1 MNDIEKL
8 KELYRN
14 KSLSKK
20 DKAYIEGLCT
30 DYDVKLNK
38 KCSSCYSD
46 AILIL
51 IKKITED
58 NLPKKE
64 TETATTDNRKY
75 ILKSGVDVWFGSI
88 RVNAVTLT
96 DELAEKIIARGFPTR
111 YFDKYEKWWFSK
123 QTKKIWK

>member
-1 MNDIEKL
+1 MNEIEKL

-20 DKAYIEGLCT
+20 DKAYIDKLCT
-30 DYDVKLNK
+30 TYDVKLNK

-51 IKKITED
+51 IKKITEE

-64 TETATTDNRKY
+64 TATQDNRKY

-96 DELAEKIIARGFPTR
+96 DDLAQRIIARGFPTR
-111 YFDKYEKWWFSK
+111 YFEKIEK
-123 QTKKIWK
+123 

>member
-1 MNDIEKL
+1 MKDIEKL
-8 KELYRN
+8 KEIYRN
-14 KSLSKK
+14 KNLSKK
-20 DKAYIEGLCT
+20 DKAYIEMLCAT
-30 DYDVKLNK
+30 YYVKLNK

-51 IKKITED
+51 IKKITEE

-64 TETATTDNRKY
+64 TETATTDSRKY

-96 DELAEKIIARGFPTR
+96 DELAEKIIARGFPTH
-111 YFDKYEKWWFSK
+111 YFDKYEK
-123 QTKKIWK
+123 

>member
-14 KSLSKK
+14 KSLSKN
-20 DKAYIEGLCT
+20 DKTYIEMLCAT
-30 DYDVKLNK
+30 YYVKLNK

-46 AILIL
+46 AILVL
-51 IKKITED
+51 IKKITEE

-64 TETATTDNRKY
+64 TATATTDSRKY

-96 DELAEKIIARGFPTR
+96 DDLAQRIIAKGFPTR
-111 YFDKYEKWWFSK
+111 YFEKFE
-123 QTKKIWK
+123 

>member
-1 MNDIEKL
+1 MNEIEKL

-14 KSLSKK
+14 KTLSKK
-20 DKAYIEGLCT
+20 DKAYIEGLCST
-30 DYDVKLNK
+30 YDVKLNK

-51 IKKITED
+51 IKKITEE

-64 TETATTDNRKY
+64 TATADNRKY

-96 DELAEKIIARGFPTR
+96 DELAQKIIARGFPVR
-111 YFDKYEKWWFSK
+111 YFEKYEK
-123 QTKKIWK
+123 

>member
-1 MNDIEKL
+1 MNEIEKL
-8 KELYRN
+8 KELYRS

-20 DKAYIEGLCT
+20 DKTYIEMLCAT
-30 DYDVKLNK
+30 YYVKLNK

-51 IKKITED
+51 IKKITEE
-58 NLPKKE
+58 NLPKK
-64 TETATTDNRKY
+64 ETATTDNRKY

-96 DELAEKIIARGFPTR
+96 DDLAQKIIARGFPTR
-111 YFDKYEKWWFSK
+111 YFDKYE
-123 QTKKIWK
+123 

>member
-20 DKAYIEGLCT
+20 DKTYIEMLCAT
-30 DYDVKLNK
+30 YYVKLNK

-51 IKKITED
+51 IKKITEE

-64 TETATTDNRKY
+64 TATATTDNRKY

-88 RVNAVTLT
+88 RVNSITLT

-111 YFDKYEKWWFSK
+111 YFDKYEK
-123 QTKKIWK
+123 

>member
-1 MNDIEKL
+1 MNKIEKL

-14 KSLSKK
+14 KTLSKK
-20 DKAYIEGLCT
+20 DKTYIEGLCST
-30 DYDVKLNK
+30 YDIKLNK

-51 IKKITED
+51 IKKITEE

-64 TETATTDNRKY
+64 TATDNRKY

-88 RVNAVTLT
+88 RVNVVTLT
-96 DELAEKIIARGFPTR
+96 DDLAKKIIARGFPTR
-111 YFDKYEKWWFSK
+111 YFEKIEK
-123 QTKKIWK
+123 

>member
-8 KELYRN
+8 KEIYKKKTLS
-14 KSLSKK
+14 KATLSKK

-51 IKKITED
+51 IKKITEE
-58 NLPKKE
+58 NLPEK
-64 TETATTDNRKY
+64 ETATTDNRKY

-111 YFDKYEKWWFSK
+111 YFEKYEK
-123 QTKKIWK
+123 

>member
-1 MNDIEKL
+1 MNEIEKL
-8 KELYRN
+8 KELYRS

-20 DKAYIEGLCT
+20 DKTYIEGLCT
-30 DYDVKLNK
+30 AYDVHLNK

-51 IKKITED
+51 IKKITEE
-58 NLPKKE
+58 NLPKN
-64 TETATTDNRKY
+64 ETATTDNRKY

-96 DELAEKIIARGFPTR
+96 DELAQKIIARGFPTR
-111 YFDKYEKWWFSK
+111 YFDKYEK
-123 QTKKIWK
+123 

>member
-1 MNDIEKL
+1 MNEIEKL

-14 KSLSKK
+14 KTLSKK
-20 DKAYIEGLCT
+20 DKAYIEGLCST
-30 DYDVKLNK
+30 YDIKLNK

-51 IKKITED
+51 IKKITEE

-64 TETATTDNRKY
+64 TTTDSRKY

-88 RVNAVTLT
+88 RVNAITLT
-96 DELAEKIIARGFPTR
+96 DELAQKIIAKGFPVR
-111 YFDKYEKWWFSK
+111 YFEKYEK
-123 QTKKIWK
+123 

>member
-1 MNDIEKL
+1 MNEIEKL

-20 DKAYIEGLCT
+20 DKTYIEELCT
-30 DYDVKLNK
+30 AYDVHLNK

-51 IKKITED
+51 IKKITEE

-64 TETATTDNRKY
+64 TATTDDRKY

-96 DELAEKIIARGFPTR
+96 DDLAQRIIARGFPTR
-111 YFDKYEKWWFSK
+111 YFDKYEK
-123 QTKKIWK
+123 

>member
-1 MNDIEKL
+1 MKDIEKL

-14 KSLSKK
+14 KTLSKK
-20 DKAYIEGLCT
+20 DKTYIEMLCAT
-30 DYDVKLNK
+30 YYVKLNK

-51 IKKITED
+51 IKKITEE

-64 TETATTDNRKY
+64 TETETATTDDRKY

-88 RVNAVTLT
+88 RVNEVTLT
-96 DELAEKIIARGFPTR
+96 DDLAQRIIAKGFPVRYFEKI
-111 YFDKYEKWWFSK
+111 EK
-123 QTKKIWK
+123 

>member
-1 MNDIEKL
+1 MNEIEKL

-14 KSLSKK
+14 KTLSKK
-20 DKAYIEGLCT
+20 DKTYIEMLCAT
-30 DYDVKLNK
+30 YYVKLNK

-51 IKKITED
+51 IKKITEE
-58 NLPKKE
+58 NLPKK
-64 TETATTDNRKY
+64 ETATTDNRKY

-96 DELAEKIIARGFPTR
+96 DELAKKIIARGFPTR
-111 YFDKYEKWWFSK
+111 YFEKFEK
-123 QTKKIWK
+123 Q

>member
-1 MNDIEKL
+1 MKDIEKL

-20 DKAYIEGLCT
+20 DKTYIEMLCAT
-30 DYDVKLNK
+30 YYVKLNK

-51 IKKITED
+51 IKKITEE

-64 TETATTDNRKY
+64 TATTDDRKY

-88 RVNAVTLT
+88 RVNEVTLT
-96 DELAEKIIARGFPTR
+96 DDLAQRIIAMGFPTR
-111 YFDKYEKWWFSK
+111 YFEKYEK
-123 QTKKIWK
+123 

>member
-1 MNDIEKL
+1 MDEIEKL

-14 KSLSKK
+14 KTLSKK
-20 DKAYIEGLCT
+20 DKTYIEMLCAT
-30 DYDVKLNK
+30 YYVKLNK

-51 IKKITED
+51 IKKITEE

-64 TETATTDNRKY
+64 TATTDSRKY

-96 DELAEKIIARGFPTR
+96 DELAEKIIAMGFPTR
-111 YFDKYEKWWFSK
+111 YFDKYE
-123 QTKKIWK
+123 

>member
-1 MNDIEKL
+1 MNEIEKL

-20 DKAYIEGLCT
+20 DKTYIEELCT
-30 DYDVKLNK
+30 AYDVHLNK

-51 IKKITED
+51 IKKITEE

-64 TETATTDNRKY
+64 TATTDDRKY

-96 DELAEKIIARGFPTR
+96 DELAQKIITRGFPVR
-111 YFDKYEKWWFSK
+111 YFEKYEK
-123 QTKKIWK
+123 

>member
-1 MNDIEKL
+1 MNEIEKL
-8 KELYRN
+8 KEIYKKKTLS
-14 KSLSKK
+14 KATLSKK
-20 DKAYIEGLCT
+20 DKVYIEELCT
-30 DYDVKLNK
+30 AYDVHLNK

-51 IKKITED
+51 IKKITEE
-58 NLPKKE
+58 NLPKK
-64 TETATTDNRKY
+64 ETATTDNRKY

-111 YFDKYEKWWFSK
+111 YFDKYE
-123 QTKKIWK
+123 

>member
-1 MNDIEKL
+1 MNEIEKL
-8 KELYRN
+8 KELYRS

-20 DKAYIEGLCT
+20 DKTYIEEICT
-30 DYDVKLNK
+30 AYDVKLNK

-51 IKKITED
+51 IKKITEE

-64 TETATTDNRKY
+64 TATTDDRKY
-75 ILKSGVDVWFGSI
+75 ILKEGVDVWFGSI

-96 DELAEKIIARGFPTR
+96 DDLAQRIIARGFPTR
-111 YFDKYEKWWFSK
+111 YFDKYEK
-123 QTKKIWK
+123 

>member
-1 MNDIEKL
+1 MNEIEKL

-20 DKAYIEGLCT
+20 DKTYIEELCT
-30 DYDVKLNK
+30 AYDVHLNK

-51 IKKITED
+51 IKKITEE

-64 TETATTDNRKY
+64 TATIDSRKY

-96 DELAEKIIARGFPTR
+96 DDLAQRIIARGFPVR
-111 YFDKYEKWWFSK
+111 YFEKYEK
-123 QTKKIWK
+123 

>member
-1 MNDIEKL
+1 MNEIEKL

-20 DKAYIEGLCT
+20 DKAYIEMLCAT
-30 DYDVKLNK
+30 YYIKLNK

-51 IKKITED
+51 IKKITEE
-58 NLPKKE
+58 NLPKK
-64 TETATTDNRKY
+64 ETATTDNRKY

-96 DELAEKIIARGFPTR
+96 DELAERIIARGFPTR
-111 YFDKYEKWWFSK
+111 YFDKYEK
-123 QTKKIWK
+123 

>member
-1 MNDIEKL
+1 MNEIEKL

-14 KSLSKK
+14 KNLSKK
-20 DKAYIEGLCT
+20 DKAYIEGLCLT
-30 DYDVKLNK
+30 YDVKLNK

-51 IKKITED
+51 IKKITEE
-58 NLPKKE
+58 NLPKK
-64 TETATTDNRKY
+64 ETATTDNRKY

-96 DELAEKIIARGFPTR
+96 DELAEKIIARGFPVR
-111 YFDKYEKWWFSK
+111 YFEKYE
-123 QTKKIWK
+123 

>member
-1 MNDIEKL
+1 MKDIEKL

-14 KSLSKK
+14 KTLSKK
-20 DKAYIEGLCT
+20 DKAYIEGLCST
-30 DYDVKLNK
+30 YDVKLNK

-51 IKKITED
+51 IKKITEE

-64 TETATTDNRKY
+64 TATATTDNRKY

-96 DELAEKIIARGFPTR
+96 DDLAEKIIAKGFPVR
-111 YFDKYEKWWFSK
+111 YFEKY
-123 QTKKIWK
+123 

>member
-1 MNDIEKL
+1 MNEIEKL

-14 KSLSKK
+14 KNLSKN
-20 DKAYIEGLCT
+20 DKTYIEGLCST
-30 DYDVKLNK
+30 YDVKLNK

-51 IKKITED
+51 IKKITEE
-58 NLPKKE
+58 NLPKK
-64 TETATTDNRKY
+64 ETATTDNRKY

-96 DELAEKIIARGFPTR
+96 DELAEEIIARGFPLR
-111 YFDKYEKWWFSK
+111 YFDKYE
-123 QTKKIWK
+123 

>member
-8 KELYRN
+8 KELYRS
-14 KSLSKK
+14 KTLSKK
-20 DKAYIEGLCT
+20 DKAYIEGLCST
-30 DYDVKLNK
+30 YDVKLNK

-51 IKKITED
+51 IKKITEG

-64 TETATTDNRKY
+64 TATTDDRKY

-88 RVNAVTLT
+88 RVNEVTLT
-96 DELAEKIIARGFPTR
+96 DELAQKIITRGFPTR
-111 YFDKYEKWWFSK
+111 YFDKYEK
-123 QTKKIWK
+123 

>member
-14 KSLSKK
+14 KTLSKK
-20 DKAYIEGLCT
+20 DKAYIEELCT
-30 DYDVKLNK
+30 DYDVKLNR

-51 IKKITED
+51 IKKITEE
-58 NLPKKE
+58 NLPKK
-64 TETATTDNRKY
+64 ETATTDNRKY

-96 DELAEKIIARGFPTR
+96 DDLAERIIARGFPVR
-111 YFDKYEKWWFSK
+111 YFEKYE
-123 QTKKIWK
+123 Q